1 MNIKEKVM
9 FDGEEFEEGFEKYI
23 SDCDYWT
30 YDATYETISD
40 SLKSDYIESEHT
52 TKLKD
57 QDYATSL
64 YEYAKKEYPDDDK
77 YFNRLKIFIKKDK

>member
-9 FDGEEFEEGFEKYI
+9 FDGEEFEVGEAF
-23 SDCDYWT
+23 
-30 YDATYETISD
+30 
-40 SLKSDYIESEHT
+40 SDYIESEDL

-57 QDYATSL
+57 HDYATSL

-77 YFNRLKIFIKKDK
+77 YFKWLKIFIEKDE